1 MSSVAQLIQRASR
14 ILNDQEEGYSYIAW
28 TATELLDYYNE
39 GLCTVYNMRP
49 DLFAVC
55 KELTL
60 KPGAKQTLE
69 VGTLVSI
76 DSNIDECGNADTET
90 SLTMSSTDMVK
101 GLAGKKTCSATA
113 ASACEPFTIS
123 GYRKGATA
131 GIFFVEPPVPIGG
144 DPVVVEATVSV
155 PPIAV
160 CGGDIA
166 SETQIDCG
174 LDSAL
179 TDWILYRALS
189 RDVESQFNF
198 NAARRHQAAFYD
210 AVNAS
215 YLADS
220 RMQSGY
226 MLGMEGQ
233 GVETTGWRNE
243 SRNFGR

>member
-14 ILNDQEEGYSYIAW
+14 ILNDQEEGYSYTAW
-28 TATELLDYYNE
+28 TTAELLDYYNE
-39 GLCTVYNMRP
+39 ALCAVYNMRP

-55 KELTL
+55 QDITL
-60 KPGAKQTLE
+60 APGSKQTLDA
-69 VGTLVSI
+69 GTLISI
-76 DSNIDECGNADTET
+76 DSNVDECGNSDPDTP
-90 SLTMSSTDMVK
+90 LTMSSTDMVK
-101 GLAGKKTCSATA
+101 GLAGKKTCSSSA
-113 ASACEPFTIS
+113 ASPCEPFVIT

-131 GIFFVEPPVPIGG
+131 GIFFVEPPVPTGG
-144 DPVVVEATVSV
+144 DPVVVEATVSA
-155 PPIAV
+155 PPVIV

-166 SETQIDCG
+166 GETQIDCG

-179 TDWILYRALS
+179 VDWVLYRALS

-220 RMQSGY
+220 RLQSGY

-243 SRNFGR
+243 LRNFGR